1 VALAVEDE
9 ASSAASFFV
18 GNLNFVKIR
27 WLDGLVI
34 AYGILLIAAGIH
46 GYLSPHGTANPM
58 VSLITRSVSGAIA
71 IGLAAYTTTNPRV
84 GRIGSAV
91 LALLI
96 FGHTGVLYLQ
106 KGGVTSLVLCV
117 ASLIVVC
124 CLLGGHFAAMKKRKS
139 GL

>member
-18 GNLNFVKIR
+18 GNLKSVKIR

-34 AYGILLIAAGIH
+34 AYGILLIASGIY
-46 GYLSPHGTANPM
+46 GYFLHNANSM
-58 VSLITRSVSGAIA
+58 VALITRSVSGAIEL
-71 IGLAAYTTTNPRV
+71 GLVAYTTTNPRV
-84 GRIGSAV
+84 GRIGAAV
-91 LALLI
+91 VALVI
-96 FGHTGVLYLQ
+96 FGHTAMLYFQ
-106 KGGVTSLVLCV
+106 KRGVTSLILSV